1 LKCREV
7 RRIGKRKNF
16 RSRTTRNKRIL
27 DCGEGNGGV
36 LEVRQGNGGN
46 LEIGRGIGGM
56 LE

>member
-7 RRIGKRKNF
+7 RRIGKRKNL
-16 RSRTTRNKRIL
+16 SRTTRNKRIL